1 MRTSSIIGV
10 KKPHK
15 RQRDVV
21 VDRKVHQK
29 GNVGRAYKVKERG
42 RLSTSE
48 ELPRRGRPSDG
59 YGTPAWLANELGTTS
74 KEIRRIL
81 RLLNVPRPRVDG
93 KLPNWGQLPLDV
105 IEKVVAYHKA
115 NYKEKRAILGDGPG

>member
-29 GNVGRAYKVKERG
+29 GNVGRAYKAKERG

-48 ELPRRGRPSDG
+48 ELPRRGRPNDG

-81 RLLNVPRPRVDG
+81 RLLRVPRPRVDG
-93 KLPNWGQLPLDV
+93 KLPTGGNSPLMLLRRLLL
-105 IEKVVAYHKA
+105 IARLLLWKSG
-115 NYKEKRAILGDGPG
+115 LF